1 MLGTNR
7 FKEISTGGG
16 VRMNDQTLIKMVEI
30 TKKFPGVVAIDA
42 QDKGRYISWR
52 RKHVL
57 TIIKVFW
64 KLHDG

>member
-1 MLGTNR
+1 
-7 FKEISTGGG
+7 
-16 VRMNDQTLIKMVEI
+16 MNDQTLIKMVEI

-64 KLHDG
+64 KLHDR